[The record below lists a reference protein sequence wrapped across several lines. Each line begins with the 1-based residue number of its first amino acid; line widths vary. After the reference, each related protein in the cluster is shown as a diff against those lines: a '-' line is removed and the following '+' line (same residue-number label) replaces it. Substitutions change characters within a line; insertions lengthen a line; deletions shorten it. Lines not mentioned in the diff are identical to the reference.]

1 MRVADEFN
9 QMCLG
14 FHQDTFRL
22 TRDEA
27 IRHALGFIDEK
38 QAGVVKQFLDMLLSD
53 RYTAAEM
60 KGVLRRKSA
69 SQSLAPRT
77 GLDPLQSFP
86 RLVFPD

>member
-1 MRVADEFN
+1 MRVPDELN
-9 QMCLG
+9 RMCLG

-27 IRHALGFIDEK
+27 IRLALGFINEK
-38 QAGVVKQFLDMLLSD
+38 QAEVVKQFLDKLLSG

-60 KGVLRRKSA
+60 KGVLRKST

-77 GLDPLQSFP
+77 GLFP